1 MSDKNAP
8 LQDWMKYV
16 EEQEQLVTDGK
27 DNIPLETLPRN
38 ETNTSVSRES
48 SSGHQRPA
56 SSDPTELK
64 TRESATASSETATAR
79 PSTIGTTQTTAR
91 PASRQRKETPA
102 ASKSTVTKPVSKP
115 RAQNRLNPEM
125 VNGLLEIRRLQHSLP
140 DVESDDGR
148 RDLLNRL
155 LDPVLELRETALLLN
170 VCTATVRRYTD
181 SGLLR
186 HRRTKGNQRRFK
198 LSDIL
203 SFLDK
208 HTTESGIMEPQ
219 DTDNNIS

>member
-1 MSDKNAP
+1 MR
-8 LQDWMKYV
+8 YV

-27 DNIPLETLPRN
+27 DNIPLETVPPN
-38 ETNTSVSRES
+38 ETNTSVSKET
-48 SSGHQRPA
+48 SSGHQRPD
-56 SSDPTELK
+56 SSDPTERK
-64 TRESATASSETATAR
+64 TRQSTTAR
-79 PSTIGTTQTTAR
+79 PSTMGPTQTTAR
-91 PASRQRKETPA
+91 PASRQRKEITA
-102 ASKSTVTKPVSKP
+102 ASKSTIIKPVSKP

-208 HTTESGIMEPQ
+208 HTTESAIMEPQ
-219 DTDNNIS
+219 GTDNNIL